1 MTVATVMQ
9 DRIGLGIA
17 SMITGI
23 AGMSVMDA
31 SAKWLGAGYPLA
43 ELVFFRNFFALAPIL
58 WIVWR
63 AGGRATLRPVWRLGH
78 VMRAACGLTAIFC
91 FFAGL
96 RYLPLAEAVSIAFA
110 APLLVTALSVPIL
123 GEHVGVRRWGAVI
136 VGFLGV
142 LIMTRPGAAAFRF
155 EALLI
160 LAAAFAY
167 ALVMLL
173 TRRLARSDTTPA
185 IMFYSTVISLAVSGL
200 LLPFGWRTPVGMDLA
215 VFVLMGGVGGAGMF
229 FMTQAY
235 RHAPAAVV
243 APFDYTALIWGTLI
257 GWLVW
262 RELPD
267 PTVWLG
273 VLVVIASGLYIFHR
287 ETRLR
292 RAAAR

>member
-1 MTVATVMQ
+1 MTDAALTQ

-17 SMITGI
+17 SMIVGI

-31 SAKWLGAGYPLA
+31 CAKWLGAGYPLA

-58 WIVWR
+58 WVVWR
-63 AGGRATLRPVWRLGH
+63 AGGPRTLRPVWLLGH
-78 VMRAACGLTAIFC
+78 VLRAACGLTAIFC

-96 RYLPLAEAVSIAFA
+96 RFLPLAEAISVAFA
-110 APLLVTALSVPIL
+110 APLMVTALSVPIL
-123 GEHVGVRRWGAVI
+123 GEKVGLRRWAAVI

-142 LIMTRPGAAAFRF
+142 LVMTRPGAEAYRV

-160 LAAAFAY
+160 LSAALAY

-173 TRRLARSDTTPA
+173 TRRLARSETTSA
-185 IMFYSTVISLAVSGL
+185 IMFHSTVISLIVSAG
-200 LLPFGWRTPVGMDLA
+200 LLPFGWHAPEGWDLA
-215 VFVLMGGVGGAGMF
+215 IFVLMGAVGGGGMF

-243 APFDYTALIWGTLI
+243 APFDYTALVWGTLI

-262 RELPD
+262 HELPD

-273 VLVVIASGLYIFHR
+273 VLVVIASGLYILHR
-287 ETRLR
+287 ETRVY
-292 RAAAR
+292 RAAK